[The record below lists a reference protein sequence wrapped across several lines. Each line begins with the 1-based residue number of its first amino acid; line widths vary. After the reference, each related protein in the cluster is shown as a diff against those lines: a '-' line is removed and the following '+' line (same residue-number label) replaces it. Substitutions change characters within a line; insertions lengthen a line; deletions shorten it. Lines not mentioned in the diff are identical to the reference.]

1 MLPEHEV
8 AQPSPVH
15 AGIDRQLVAASRS
28 RLRFPRTRG
37 DRPVA
42 SYVSKTEVEVPRTR
56 GDRPGNRPMKAHLKH
71 GSPARAGIDRLR

>member
-1 MLPEHEV
+1 MLRQHEV

-37 DRPVA
+37 DRPLPA
-42 SYVSKTEVEVPRTR
+42 GMGGDGTEVPPHAR
-56 GDRPGNRPMKAHLKH
+56 G
-71 GSPARAGIDRLR
+71 